1 MRRASVAL
9 WLRLAHVFR
18 KVDRVMMDQLRSQE
32 LSLAQFDVL
41 AQVGRREGLSQQEVA
56 DALLVTK
63 GNVCQLL
70 DRMERAGLLQR
81 QQEGRTNRLFLTEA
95 GQQLYATAV
104 PAHEALIAQQFAALS
119 ATEQAQLR
127 KLLRKLD
134 RALS

>member
-1 MRRASVAL
+1 MRRAPVAL

-18 KVDRVMMDQLRSQE
+18 KVDHVMMDQLRSQE

-95 GQQLYATAV
+95 GRQLYATAV